1 MTRSWSES
9 VSERYQ
15 LRLPGDVQ
23 DWLDDERWRVAG
35 GGEFDQPLSPD
46 DLLAPQPGLI
56 WPGFM
61 LPDTLPLIGNAYGDW
76 LCLRVGHGGDVLEC
90 LYWSHAGGDWLPYG
104 RTLAEALLYD
114 ACRARERRRAA
125 SSARVVPPW
134 TGEAPTLPAH
144 AATSANGDPPEQ
156 DRLSS
161 SRNTASST
169 SLDAKASNSGN
180 ADSSS
185 SWDAHAA
192 WAWRQAGLPD
202 GDWPEIRDGALAALR
217 GRLATEGLA
226 RWALARDSVLDQLNC
241 GLRVRSD
248 YRVAQ
253 QLGILWEPDYV
264 RWMFD
269 TAAIPVAER
278 RRLTAFFAGDE
289 TELLDQNWQEA
300 ERIATLVMSERHD
313 MGWAFDIAGW
323 AAERRGEPHLA
334 AQRYLAGLRA
344 SLFADHTVPF
354 RTHWAAERL
363 AKFSAARLEQL
374 RELLPNQALRDPYL
388 RLFLD
393 DGPHS
398 LRDRVHEYWME
409 QGRAAETAGEPLL
422 AYERYY
428 AAGWDLGLERLE
440 RYADVLAGLERSA
453 TAIGATA
460 RARIARLQRELLVK
474 R

>member
-1 MTRSWSES
+1 MPRSWSES

-15 LRLPGDVQ
+15 LRLPGDVH
-23 DWLDDERWRVAG
+23 DWLDEERWRVAG
-35 GGEFDQPLSPD
+35 GGEFDQPLSPEE
-46 DLLAPQPGLI
+46 LVAPEPGLI

-61 LPDTLPLIGNAYGDW
+61 LPDTLPWIGNAYGDW
-76 LCLRVGHGGDVLEC
+76 ICLRVGPSGDILEC

-114 ACRARERRRAA
+114 ACRARERRAPPRCENTPDSATSQQIPQSAA
-125 SSARVVPPW
+125 HGSF
-134 TGEAPTLPAH
+134 GEA
-144 AATSANGDPPEQ
+144 SDN
-156 DRLSS
+156 
-161 SRNTASST
+161 
-169 SLDAKASNSGN
+169 
-180 ADSSS
+180 S
-185 SWDAHAA
+185 SWDTHAA
-192 WAWRQAGLPD
+192 WSWRQAGLAD
-202 GDWPEIRDGALAALR
+202 ADWPAIRDGAPTALR
-217 GRLATEGLA
+217 RRLATEGLA
-226 RWALARDSVLDQLNC
+226 RWALARDSVLAQLDC
-241 GLRVRSD
+241 GLRTRSD
-248 YRVAQ
+248 FRVAQ
-253 QLGILWEPDYV
+253 RLGIAWEPDYV

-269 TAAIPVAER
+269 TAAIPAADR
-278 RRLTAFFAGDE
+278 QRLAAFFTSNE

-300 ERIATLVMSERHD
+300 ERLALLVMAERHD

-344 SLFADHTVPF
+344 PLFADHTVPF

-374 RELLPNQALRDPYL
+374 RDLLPNQFLRDPYL

-393 DGPHS
+393 DHPQP
-398 LRDRVHEYWME
+398 LRDRVHDYWME
-409 QGRAAETAGEPLL
+409 QARAAESAGEPLL
-422 AYERYY
+422 AYDRYY

-440 RYADVLAGLERSA
+440 RYSEVLTGLERSA

-460 RARIARLQRELLVK
+460 RARIARLQRDLLE